1 MYELGSINLKKV
13 SNKILHGDVNE
24 KVSLVLNVV
33 LVIYAALLPLS
44 GAFSTHT
51 GPYIILFLWIFEGNL
66 INKYRKL
73 KKEHVFLAFYAL
85 FGIYLISFLWTNN
98 LKEGI
103 HSLKYYLSMIIIMSV
118 YFTSLRKKI
127 IPYTIGAF
135 LSSMFLSEIISYGIF
150 LDLWRVGSRGTPEN
164 PSPFMHHIKY
174 SIFLAI
180 TIFILIWQILNKK
193 TDLKLKILESVFLVS
208 ATINL
213 FLNGGRTGQIGFIL
227 AVFVFTMSYFGVKLK
242 YLLST
247 FALVASITITAYH
260 FSPIFHQR
268 VQMGISDIEK
278 ISEGNL
284 GTSWGLRIAMKIISY
299 NIIKDHPMIGVGLG
313 DFRDDFIRY
322 LNESDLKRYD
332 YLHHLPHVH
341 DQFLQTAIQTGL
353 VGLFILLTTIYF
365 LYKKDFKD
373 PLLKSVFI
381 SILTIMFFS
390 FFTEASLRNNTSA
403 LLAFLIGYFWRYDE
417 VQDT

>member
-1 MYELGSINLKKV
+1 MYELGSIDLKKV

-180 TIFILIWQILNKK
+180 TIFILVWQILNKK

-208 ATINL
+208 ATIYL
-213 FLNGGRTGQIGFIL
+213 FLMEEEL
-227 AVFVFTMSYFGVKLK
+227 ARLDS
-242 YLLST
+242 
-247 FALVASITITAYH
+247 
-260 FSPIFHQR
+260 
-268 VQMGISDIEK
+268 
-278 ISEGNL
+278 
-284 GTSWGLRIAMKIISY
+284 
-299 NIIKDHPMIGVGLG
+299 
-313 DFRDDFIRY
+313 
-322 LNESDLKRYD
+322 
-332 YLHHLPHVH
+332 
-341 DQFLQTAIQTGL
+341 FLQSSYL
-353 VGLFILLTTIYF
+353 
-365 LYKKDFKD
+365 
-373 PLLKSVFI
+373 P
-381 SILTIMFFS
+381 
-390 FFTEASLRNNTSA
+390 
-403 LLAFLIGYFWRYDE
+403 
-417 VQDT
+417 